1 MKRLFEHVK
10 NIEVAELASAFLKHD
25 EWASNNAKEKD
36 VIEIIN
42 GLLACGDEVKDST
55 HVIFEFEVK
64 LNDVCKTVYYA
75 LAVNPLMK
83 DDEIVVHHLYE
94 LLPSTL
100 MNSLVSKRFD
110 TEKSIE
116 SLLFD
121 VLHDELV
128 FAYLMEHTTKKE
140 EYTVEDI
147 IDSADNNTG
156 SSPDENN
163 NGDATI
169 SKENTISYLNAV
181 ISTVEEIKE
190 FFELE

>member
-1 MKRLFEHVK
+1 MRRLFEHVK
-10 NIEVAELASAFLKHD
+10 NIDVAELASEFLKQD
-25 EWASNNAKEKD
+25 EWASKNAKEKD

-42 GLLACGDEVKDST
+42 GLLACGDEVKDPT

-64 LNDVCKTVYYA
+64 VNDFCEAVYYA
-75 LAVNPLMK
+75 LVINPLMK
-83 DDEIVVHHLYE
+83 DDEIVVHRLYE

-100 MNSLVSKRFD
+100 MNSLVSERFD
-110 TEKSIE
+110 SEKAIE
-116 SLLFD
+116 PLLFD
-121 VLHDELV
+121 ILHDELV
-128 FAYLMEHTTKKE
+128 FAYLMEHTAKKE
-140 EYTVEDI
+140 EYTVEEIVDPGYKNI
-147 IDSADNNTG
+147 STC
-156 SSPDENN
+156 PDDN